1 MTNKDERKYIVW
13 LGPCF
18 EIMKS
23 KGRYFMKSNLMRFVW
38 IIVLTAIIIVIPMIN
53 QNKYQGLAFIGIH
66 SAGQSNP
73 SVGGAE
79 IQLSAETARVALAG
93 DVVTILPTTE
103 PARVEGSVLSQTA
116 GIRNR
121 FLVAGNGRGAVVVGN
136 KRYEV
141 LALDWSGKQEV
152 KRTVH
157 QPWREAELSLK
168 ELAAAPEQFI
178 GRLYLL
184 SGEIAVSSQ
193 GKSILGRKEGNA
205 RLFESFEGP
214 VWVTNC
220 PPGNKE
226 RQNQA
231 TFLVE
236 VRAAGDG
243 EWSLFCHRTIPVLG
257 WKEPEFKRERVVGD
271 KITLPTEKADKV
283 SILTGDLILV
293 ELRHTRSSK
302 ERYAMEGACL
312 KQAMDL
318 TEERS
323 AGSYERILLRGV
335 KPGEGTVRVYYR
347 WWQDPVDQV
356 VAYKV
361 IVAP

>member
-1 MTNKDERKYIVW
+1 
-13 LGPCF
+13 
-18 EIMKS
+18 MKS
-23 KGRYFMKSNLMRFVW
+23 SLFRGARLILVVGLLLYGVRLLYPNNHQ
-38 IIVLTAIIIVIPMIN
+38 T
-53 QNKYQGLAFIGIH
+53 LAFIGIH

-93 DVVTILPTTE
+93 DVVTIPPTTE
-103 PARVEGSVLSQTA
+103 AARVEGSVLSQTA

-121 FLVAGNGRGAVVVGN
+121 FLVAGNGRGAVIVGN

-141 LALDWSGKQEV
+141 LALDWSGKQEA

-168 ELAAAPEQFI
+168 ELAAAPEQFM

-184 SGEIAVSSQ
+184 NGEIAAVSESD
-193 GKSILGRKEGNA
+193 KPILGRKVGDA
-205 RLFESFEGP
+205 RLFESYEGP
-214 VWVTNC
+214 VWATNC
-220 PPGNKE
+220 PTGNKE

-231 TFLVE
+231 TLLVE
-236 VRAAGDG
+236 VRAAAEGG
-243 EWSLFCHRTIPVLG
+243 WSLFCHRVVPVLG
-257 WKEPEFKRERVVGD
+257 WKKPEFKRERVVGD
-271 KITLPTEKADKV
+271 KITLPNEKADKV
-283 SILTGDLILV
+283 SILTGDLVLV

-312 KQAMDL
+312 KQAMNL

-323 AGSYERILLRGV
+323 AGSYELMLLRGV
-335 KPGEGTVRVYYR
+335 KPGEGKVRIFYR
-347 WWQDPVDQV
+347 WWQDPVEQV
-356 VAYKV
+356 VAYQV
-361 IVAP
+361 TVAP

>member
-1 MTNKDERKYIVW
+1 
-13 LGPCF
+13 
-18 EIMKS
+18 MKS
-23 KGRYFMKSNLMRFVW
+23 SLFRAARLILVAGLLLYGVTLLYLNNHQ
-38 IIVLTAIIIVIPMIN
+38 A
-53 QNKYQGLAFIGIH
+53 LAFIGIH

-73 SVGGAE
+73 SAGGAE
-79 IQLSAETARVALAG
+79 IRLSTETARVALAG
-93 DVVTILPTTE
+93 DVVTIPPTTE
-103 PARVEGSVLSQTA
+103 AARVEGSVLSQTA

-121 FLVAGNGRGAVVVGN
+121 FLVTGNGRGAVIVGN

-141 LALDWSGKQEV
+141 LALDWSGKQEA

-168 ELAAAPEQFI
+168 ELAADPQQFA

-184 SGEIAVSSQ
+184 SGEISASSQ
-193 GKSILGRKEGNA
+193 NKPVLSRKESDV
-205 RLFESFEGP
+205 RLFESYEGP

-231 TFLVE
+231 TLLVE
-236 VRAAGDG
+236 VRTAADG
-243 EWSLFCHRTIPVLG
+243 GWSLFCHRTVPVLG

-323 AGSYERILLRGV
+323 AGSYELMLLRGV

-347 WWQDPVDQV
+347 WWQDPAEQV
-356 VAYKV
+356 VAYQV
-361 IVAP
+361 TVAP

>member
-1 MTNKDERKYIVW
+1 MKNSLLRPARLILVAGLLLYGMTLLYPN
-13 LGPCF
+13 
-18 EIMKS
+18 
-23 KGRYFMKSNLMRFVW
+23 NHQ
-38 IIVLTAIIIVIPMIN
+38 A
-53 QNKYQGLAFIGIH
+53 LAFIGIH
-66 SAGQSNP
+66 SAGQSSV

-93 DVVTILPTTE
+93 DVVTIPPTTE
-103 PARVEGSVLSQTA
+103 AARLEGSVLSQTA

-121 FLVAGNGRGAVVVGN
+121 FLVAGNGRGAVIVGN

-168 ELAAAPEQFI
+168 ELAAAPDQFT

-205 RLFESFEGP
+205 RLFESYEGP

-231 TFLVE
+231 TLLVE

-257 WKEPEFKRERVVGD
+257 WKEPEFKRERIVGD
-271 KITLPTEKADKV
+271 KITLPTEKANKV
-283 SILTGDLILV
+283 SILTGDLILI

-323 AGSYERILLRGV
+323 AGSYELMLLQGV

-347 WWQDPVDQV
+347 WWQDPVEQV
-356 VAYKV
+356 VAYQV
-361 IVAP
+361 TVAP